1 MFWPW
6 EDLALSYGSS
16 ELALGWPT
24 DAAAVIPEHG
34 MPVALVVITIAV
46 LAVAVAVTGI
56 VLALGWEGGSLAGA
70 IR

>member
-6 EDLALSYGSS
+6 EDLALSYDSS

-46 LAVAVAVTGI
+46 LAVTGI

>member
-34 MPVALVVITIAV
+34 MPVALVVITIA
-46 LAVAVAVTGI
+46 
-56 VLALGWEGGSLAGA
+56 GA

>member
-24 DAAAVIPEHG
+24 DVAAVIPEHG

-46 LAVAVAVTGI
+46 LAVTGI